1 MMPVI
6 LMLATAIVAPAAA
19 PADASSPAAALADS
33 VAGWNS
39 GSLDRFMAAY
49 ADDAIYVTSKG
60 VVRGK
65 PTIAEHYAPS
75 FTGGT
80 NTRGKLTI
88 EPLVERPID
97 ARHRLL
103 IGRWTL
109 HGPQRQTGL
118 TTLIFERRGSA
129 WRIMSDHSS

>member
-1 MMPVI
+1 MTPVV
-6 LMLATAIVAPAAA
+6 LMLATAIVAPAVA
-19 PADASSPAAALADS
+19 PAAASSPAAALADS
-33 VAGWNS
+33 VAGWNA

-65 PTIAEHYAPS
+65 PTIATDYAPS
-75 FTGGT
+75 FVGGM
-80 NTRGKLTI
+80 NTRGTLTI
-88 EPLVERPID
+88 EPLVDRPID

-109 HGPQRQTGL
+109 HGPQTQTGL
-118 TTLIFERRGSA
+118 TTLIFERRGST
-129 WRIMSDHSS
+129 WRIISDHSS